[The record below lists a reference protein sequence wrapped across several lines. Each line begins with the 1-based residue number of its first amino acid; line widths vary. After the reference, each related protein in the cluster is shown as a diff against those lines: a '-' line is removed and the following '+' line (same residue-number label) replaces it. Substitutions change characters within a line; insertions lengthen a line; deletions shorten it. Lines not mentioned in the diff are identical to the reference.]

1 MNPEHFIA
9 KRIALSKSETFT
21 RIIIRIAIAAIA
33 ISLSVMIL
41 TTAIISGFKKEIS
54 EKIFGFWGH
63 IHITDSNVN
72 RNFELAPIS
81 SDQECFAQIRD
92 IKSLDY
98 QEDADI
104 LGIKLKGNY
113 QNKTSF
119 GGVKAAHPYILL
131 PGLMTTRQN
140 EMHGVLLKGVDH
152 AYDWSDMGKFITSG
166 RAIRF
171 SADSSAS
178 ELLISKNIASKLRLE
193 TGDKVVLNFIRDQIQ
208 IKKRFEICGIY
219 NTGLEEYDRKIVLA
233 DLSKLQE
240 ILGWNPDQVQGMEVI
255 LDDIRDMDLYADY
268 IYYEVLPPKLFAESI
283 RSKFPGIFEWL
294 KLQDINETV
303 ILQLMIL
310 VAIINMIT
318 VLLIL
323 ILERTHMIGVLKS
336 LGAGNWFVRKIFL
349 YHAGYIIL
357 FGLLFGNLLGL
368 GIAFSQ
374 KHFNFIKLDEANY
387 YLSTAPIHIEWLSIL
402 LLNLAAFTITVFFM
416 IFPTWLISRIR
427 PVKALRFD

>member
-9 KRIALSKSETFT
+9 NRIALAKSESFT

-72 RNFELAPIS
+72 RNFELSPIS
-81 SDQECFAQIRD
+81 LNQEYFDQIRE
-92 IKSLDY
+92 IKSVDY
-98 QEDADI
+98 QEDASI
-104 LGIKLKGNY
+104 LGVKITGNY
-113 QNKTSF
+113 RNKSSH
-119 GGVKAAHPYILL
+119 GGVKGAHPFILL
-131 PGLMTTRQN
+131 PGLLTTRLN
-140 EMHGVLLKGVDH
+140 DMHGVLLKGVDNN
-152 AYDWSDMGKFITSG
+152 YDWSAMSKFITAG
-166 RAIRF
+166 KAISF
-171 SADSSAS
+171 NPDSSSS
-178 ELLISKNIASKLRLE
+178 ELLISRNIASRLRLQP
-193 TGDKVVLNFIRDQIQ
+193 GDKVVLNFIRDRVQV
-208 IKKRFEICGIY
+208 KKRFEISGIY
-219 NTGLEEYDRKIVLA
+219 NTGLEEYDRKIILA

-240 ILGWNPDQVQGMEVI
+240 ILGWNPDEVQGVEII
-255 LDDIRDMDLYADY
+255 LDDIRDMDLYSDY
-268 IYYEVLPPKLFAESI
+268 IYYEVLPPKLFSESI

-323 ILERTHMIGVLKS
+323 ILERTHMIGVLKA
-336 LGAGNWFVRKIFL
+336 LGAGNWFIRKIFL
-349 YHAGYIIL
+349 YNAGYIIL
-357 FGLLFGNLLGL
+357 FGLLFGNVLGL
-368 GIAFSQ
+368 GVAFAQ
-374 KHFNFIKLDEANY
+374 KYYQFITLDEANY
-387 YLSTAPIHIEWLSIL
+387 YLSTAPIHIDWITVG
-402 LLNLAAFTITVFFM
+402 LLNLAAFGITVFFM

-427 PVKALRFD
+427 PVKALRFN